1 MKKLMY
7 ILFAVFGAALMS
19 SCTGSA
25 RIAGGGGY
33 GYGYYDNVYYHGHP
47 GMYGNTVIVQDRR
60 PVIINKGGNQQVAP
74 KNNARREARRV
85 QATQNRQQNN
95 ARNARVNTRTNN
107 NVRQAAPRTQTRTAA
122 PARST
127 RSTGGGAVRSGRG
140 GR

>member
-1 MKKLMY
+1 MKKLIY
-7 ILFAVFGAALMS
+7 ILVAVFGAVLMT

-25 RIAGGGGY
+25 RIAGGGGV
-33 GYGYYDNVYYHGHP
+33 GYGYYDDMYFYGHP
-47 GMYGNTVIVQDRR
+47 GVYRNTVIVDRR
-60 PVIINKGGNQQVAP
+60 PVIINNRNNRQSNRQVAP

-85 QATQNRQQNN
+85 QATQNQRQG
-95 ARNARVNTRTNN
+95 NARVNTRTNS

-127 RSTGGGAVRSGRG
+127 RSTGGGTVRSGRG